1 MLIRVQNEQ
10 RHWRV
15 VHPRKADSV
24 AFREGSAAFDF
35 ADALARE
42 LHAETGQPCAVSVE
56 VSNTCV
62 ETVRYG

>member
-15 VHPRKADSV
+15 LHPQKTETVS
-24 AFREGSAAFDF
+24 FHEGTAAFDF

-42 LHAETGQPCAVSVE
+42 LHARTGQACAVRVE
-56 VSNTCV
+56 TPHSYVD
-62 ETVRYG
+62 TVRYG